1 MIREKLIAKNVGL
14 DKNFRLRGTD
24 VSRVEAF
31 SDAVFG
37 FAVTLVVVSLD
48 IPTNFTQL
56 RSTLLNGFI
65 SFAICFAM
73 IVAVWYSHYKY
84 FRRYGLADA
93 FTIFLNM
100 VMLFVI
106 LIYIYPL
113 KFLFNLL
120 TNPTFS
126 QSGAN
131 SAIENQ
137 QWPQLMVIYG
147 VGFVAIYTVFLLLHV
162 HAYRNRLK
170 LELNEAELH
179 VTTSS
184 ILSTLLVICV
194 GLASI
199 LIATFGGVQG
209 VDWSGWIYLCI
220 VPIHIISG
228 RVVPVMRKARQNRQA
243 AKTE

>member
-1 MIREKLIAKNVGL
+1 MVLL
-14 DKNFRLRGTD
+14 C
-24 VSRVEAF
+24 
-31 SDAVFG
+31 
-37 FAVTLVVVSLD
+37 VV
-48 IPTNFTQL
+48 
-56 RSTLLNGFI
+56 
-65 SFAICFAM
+65 
-73 IVAVWYSHYKY
+73 
-84 FRRYGLADA
+84 
-93 FTIFLNM
+93 
-100 VMLFVI
+100 

-126 QSGAN
+126 QSGVN
-131 SAIENQ
+131 SAIKDQ
-137 QWPQLMVIYG
+137 QWPELMVIYG

-170 LELNEAELH
+170 LELNEAEFY
-179 VTTSS
+179 VTISS
-184 ILSTLLVICV
+184 VLSTLLVICV

-199 LIATFGGVQG
+199 LIATFGGVQA

-228 RVVPVMRKARQNRQA
+228 PITSVMRKVRQNRQA